1 MAILH
6 DYIFCDFLI
15 KQIKCHL
22 IWISRHYV
30 TDRDQS
36 GMSSNHLNVYLNMIT
51 EQDVNLSS
59 NSANLFN
66 LISDSRFTNLKQ
78 LISFYVWSSQE

>member
-1 MAILH
+1 
-6 DYIFCDFLI
+6 
-15 KQIKCHL
+15 
-22 IWISRHYV
+22 
-30 TDRDQS
+30 
-36 GMSSNHLNVYLNMIT
+36 MSSNHLNVYLNMIT

-78 LISFYVWSSQE
+78 LISFYV